1 MSDDAPTE
9 ASSKLTDGAPYIGRG
24 MKRVEDR
31 VLLLGVGRYTDDIP
45 MPGLLHVAFVRSPH
59 AHARVRGLDTSHAR
73 QAPGVAAVVT
83 GADVRDLGHMP
94 TNRMVQGMKVPP
106 HPILSEGLVACV
118 GDAVAAVAADSA
130 YAARDAA
137 DLIVVDWDPLPA
149 QPDVDAALSAGAPAV
164 FDTIGGNVS
173 FTHRWR
179 SGDAEAAFAGA
190 ARIVTVRSVQPRL
203 AGVAMEPRTTLA
215 WLDPSADELRVWS
228 STQSPFRVRA
238 EVAASL
244 GYPESR
250 IRVVAPQ
257 VGGGFGVKGSPYR
270 EDVLV
275 AWLALRLGRPVKWVA
290 TRDEDTM
297 TTQQGRGM
305 TADAELAVDADGVIR
320 GVRARIRYPMGG
332 RFAMNS
338 AGPAWNAG
346 RTLPGPYAVSA
357 TDIEITGAVTT
368 TPPTGAYRGAGRPE
382 GTFLIER
389 LMDEAAHALGLDPV
403 EIRRRNVVPPDVFP
417 YRSAT
422 NVVYDSGRYREALD
436 KALALAKY
444 DELRVR
450 QREARARGEIAGVGV
465 VVYVEPAAAGWESG
479 NVRVERTGAVTLVTG
494 SSAHG
499 QGHETTWA
507 QIVAD
512 ALGVRPEEVT
522 VRHGDTGGAP
532 QGFGTFGSRSTVLGG
547 SAAFRA
553 AEEVREKGRRIA
565 ARLLEAGLDDVVA
578 VPGGFHVVGT
588 PGKRVGWAQV
598 AAVAHGAARL
608 GPGDT
613 PGLEATVFFQA
624 DGETWSFGACVVGAT
639 VSRDTG
645 EVTLTDCV
653 WVDDAGTIVNPLLA
667 EAQLHGAHAQ
677 GVGQALLEAL
687 VYDAEGQLL
696 TGTLMDYA
704 LPRAGDFAAPV
715 IGKMVTPSPRNPL
728 GAKGLGEA
736 GCIVMPPAIVNA
748 VVDAL
753 RPFGVNNLDM
763 PLTPEKVWSAMRNGG
778 QPERR

>member
-1 MSDDAPTE
+1 
-9 ASSKLTDGAPYIGRG
+9 
-24 MKRVEDR
+24 
-31 VLLLGVGRYTDDIP
+31 
-45 MPGLLHVAFVRSPH
+45 
-59 AHARVRGLDTSHAR
+59 
-73 QAPGVAAVVT
+73 
-83 GADVRDLGHMP
+83 
-94 TNRMVQGMKVPP
+94 
-106 HPILSEGLVACV
+106 
-118 GDAVAAVAADSA
+118 
-130 YAARDAA
+130 
-137 DLIVVDWDPLPA
+137 
-149 QPDVDAALSAGAPAV
+149 
-164 FDTIGGNVS
+164 
-173 FTHRWR
+173 
-179 SGDAEAAFAGA
+179 
-190 ARIVTVRSVQPRL
+190 
-203 AGVAMEPRTTLA
+203 
-215 WLDPSADELRVWS
+215 
-228 STQSPFRVRA
+228 
-238 EVAASL
+238 
-244 GYPESR
+244 
-250 IRVVAPQ
+250 
-257 VGGGFGVKGSPYR
+257 
-270 EDVLV
+270 
-275 AWLALRLGRPVKWVA
+275 
-290 TRDEDTM
+290 
-297 TTQQGRGM
+297 
-305 TADAELAVDADGVIR
+305 
-320 GVRARIRYPMGG
+320 
-332 RFAMNS
+332 
-338 AGPAWNAG
+338 
-346 RTLPGPYAVSA
+346 
-357 TDIEITGAVTT
+357 
-368 TPPTGAYRGAGRPE
+368 
-382 GTFLIER
+382 
-389 LMDEAAHALGLDPV
+389 
-403 EIRRRNVVPPDVFP
+403 
-417 YRSAT
+417 
-422 NVVYDSGRYREALD
+422 
-436 KALALAKY
+436 
-444 DELRVR
+444 
-450 QREARARGEIAGVGV
+450 
-465 VVYVEPAAAGWESG
+465 
-479 NVRVERTGAVTLVTG
+479 VRVERTGAVTLITG

-565 ARLLEAGLDDVVA
+565 SRLLEAGLDDVVGA
-578 VPGGFHVVGT
+578 PGGFHVVGA

-677 GVGQALLEAL
+677 GVGQALLEGL

-748 VVDAL
+748 VMDAL
-753 RPFGVNNLDM
+753 RPFGVTNLDM
-763 PLTPEKVWSAMRNGG
+763 PLTPEKVWSAMRDGG